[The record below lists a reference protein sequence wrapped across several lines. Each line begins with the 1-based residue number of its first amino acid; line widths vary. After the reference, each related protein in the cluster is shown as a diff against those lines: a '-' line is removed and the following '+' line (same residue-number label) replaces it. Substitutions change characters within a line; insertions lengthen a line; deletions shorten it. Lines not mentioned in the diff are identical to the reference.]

1 MKPRSEKHVPS
12 VVKSSTKGSLP
23 WLCTL
28 LIFMVACQ
36 SASRE
41 DRERLSSLQST
52 YGNRYVLSLKGEFHL
67 LVRQRAT
74 EPVPETEIENIYKAF
89 FFKYPTEMVRRET
102 SFVYLNVYDKDGR
115 FLYQLAYSPSRHGL
129 IRSDREAD

>member
-1 MKPRSEKHVPS
+1 
-12 VVKSSTKGSLP
+12 
-23 WLCTL
+23 
-28 LIFMVACQ
+28 
-36 SASRE
+36 
-41 DRERLSSLQST
+41 
-52 YGNRYVLSLKGEFHL
+52 LKGEFHL